1 MSTQKRIEYQRLY
14 REQHREK
21 ANDTAKQYYRDNL
34 PTIKSKL
41 AEEAYKRKRFRA
53 LIKLQ
58 KKHVALLMQSAD
70 IRARI
75 EEIMREHSDD

>member
-58 KKHVALLMQSAD
+58 KKHVALLMQAEEISAL
-70 IRARI
+70 I
-75 EEIMREHSDD
+75 EENMRETHE